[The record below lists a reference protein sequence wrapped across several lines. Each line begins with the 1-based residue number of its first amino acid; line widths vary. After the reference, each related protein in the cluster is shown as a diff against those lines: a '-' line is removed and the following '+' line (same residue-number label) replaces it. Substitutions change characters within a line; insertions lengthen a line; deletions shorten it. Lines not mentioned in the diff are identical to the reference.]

1 MVSPAS
7 RLRILAR
14 PAFANAR
21 SNPYTSLLYTPML
34 RAGHIVREYRFDRAS
49 FGQWDVVHV
58 HWPESVFNHTLA
70 EAWVTTE
77 ALLLGLDRARANGA
91 KVLWTVH
98 NLRAHER
105 RHVSVEQRFRQ
116 RYFRRLDGLVALS
129 ESGLEAARETYP
141 ALAEL
146 PAWIVPHPHYR
157 GRYPDAVSRDEARR
171 GLGIP
176 PNAKV
181 LLNFGR
187 VFEYKNLPS
196 LFTAVKHIPDE
207 EWLVIVAGRP
217 RSSELAK
224 ELLQLAAADKRIRL
238 DFQFIPDE
246 QVQRYFRAADLVVLP
261 YREIL
266 NSGTALLALSFDRPV
281 LLPQAGA
288 GSELARRVG
297 QPWVQT
303 FDGELDAE
311 QLRRALD
318 AVTVLPERTAGVH
331 LRDYAVE
338 SVSDTLLA
346 AFLELTRK

>member
-1 MVSPAS
+1 MVASAS

-14 PAFANAR
+14 PAFANGR

-34 RAGHIVREYRFDRAS
+34 SAGHLVQEYRFDRAWL
-49 FGQWDVVHV
+49 GQWDVVHV

-91 KVLWTVH
+91 KVVWTVH

-105 RHVSVEQRFRQ
+105 RHVRAETHFRQ
-116 RYFRRLDGLVALS
+116 RYFERLDGLVALS
-129 ESGLEAARETYP
+129 ESGLEAAREAYP
-141 ALAEL
+141 RLAQL

-157 GRYPDAVSRDEARR
+157 GRYPDAVTREQARR
-171 GLGIP
+171 DLGVSP
-176 PNAKV
+176 HVKV

-187 VFEYKNLPS
+187 VFEYKNLPA
-196 LFTAVKHIPDE
+196 LFTAVKHDPKE
-207 EWLVIVAGRP
+207 QWMVIVAGRP
-217 RSSELAK
+217 RSAELGKELQELA
-224 ELLQLAAADKRIRL
+224 ASDPRIRL
-238 DFQFIPDE
+238 DFHFVPDD
-246 QVQRYFRAADLVVLP
+246 QVQQYFRAADLVVLP

-281 LLPQAGA
+281 LLPHAGA

-297 QPWVQT
+297 PPWVQT
-303 FDGELDAE
+303 FDGELGTED
-311 QLRRALD
+311 LRQALS
-318 AVTVLPERTAGVH
+318 AVAPLPERTSGAH

-338 SVSDTLLA
+338 SVSETLLA
-346 AFLELTRK
+346 AFTELTQK